1 MELWR
6 VICVSINI
14 SILNPPQRPCSAL
27 QGLDHPSLVEKKDAQ
42 IPYILAVE
50 GENPVIVHV
59 AV

>member
-27 QGLDHPSLVEKKDAQ
+27 QGLDHPSLVDKKRRSDAV
-42 IPYILAVE
+42 YFS
-50 GENPVIVHV
+50 GGR
-59 AV
+59 